1 MEVRMS
7 DLLLRG
13 IDDTLKKQ
21 LQANANRHGR
31 SLSDEAIELLRQ
43 SLGRQ
48 QGGNS
53 SVGQRLRAV
62 LGAAKLSEEEIEAIN
77 AFRSAPD
84 RDPPHFE

>member
-1 MEVRMS
+1 MG

-31 SLSDEAIELLRQ
+31 NLSDEAIDLLRQ

-48 QGGNS
+48 QDAS
-53 SVGQRLRAV
+53 SSAGQRLRAV
-62 LGAAKLSEEEIEAIN
+62 LGKEKLSGEEIDAIA
-77 AFRSAPD
+77 AFRRVPD
-84 RDPPHFE
+84 REPPRFE